1 MSHGSGAG
9 QPKELIPVWI
19 SLFCF
24 ALMGPAMGINAVFL
38 ALALPFMAPFGTNGL
53 IVAGTI
59 GILIGL
65 LPARWLARKIHEGLA
80 E

>member
-1 MSHGSGAG
+1 MEAESEAHHEKV
-9 QPKELIPVWI
+9 PIPLWI

-38 ALALPFMAPFGTNGL
+38 ALALPFMAQFGTDGL
-53 IVAGTI
+53 IAAGMVGVVT
-59 GILIGL
+59 GP
-65 LPARWLARKIHEGLA
+65 LPARWLARKINAGLA

>member
-1 MSHGSGAG
+1 MENNTGTTAN
-9 QPKELIPVWI
+9 EPVPRWL

-38 ALALPFMAPFGTNGL
+38 ALAIPAMAPFGTNGL
-53 IVAGTI
+53 IAAGLV
-59 GILIGL
+59 GVVVGV
-65 LPARWLARKIHEGLA
+65 LPARWLARKIHEGIG

>member
-1 MSHGSGAG
+1 MEAESE
-9 QPKELIPVWI
+9 PRREKKPIPLWI

-38 ALALPFMAPFGTNGL
+38 ALALPFMAPFGTDGL
-53 IVAGTI
+53 IAAGMVGVVT
-59 GILIGL
+59 GL